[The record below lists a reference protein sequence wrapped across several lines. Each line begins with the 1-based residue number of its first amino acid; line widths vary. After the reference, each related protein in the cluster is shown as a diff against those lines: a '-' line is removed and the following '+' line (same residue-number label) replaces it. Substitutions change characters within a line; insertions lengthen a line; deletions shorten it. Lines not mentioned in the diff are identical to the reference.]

1 MFFGTI
7 EHASGKASFG
17 ARQQHA
23 ALRAAHQLIALLRTG
38 HIGLRRGAPQRTA
51 HEPCG
56 EHDKQ
61 DEDQEASH
69 GLAIIAKMKIL
80 VAVPGN
86 LHTVRMNRF
95 VPDALAAL
103 GHETQV
109 VDYSPRLGEK
119 LRLKL
124 TRRSA
129 AEGVEARLLATVE
142 QHRPEL
148 FLALYGVNVSQRVL
162 GELRARGTPTV
173 NWWLN
178 DPFQWQRALGILPP
192 YDFAFTNAKYS
203 VEQYAAAGLQHVRFL
218 PSACD
223 PSVHRPIDGVAPDC
237 AVSFAGDWSALRER
251 LVERLASEGVDLR
264 VYGPW
269 RRKLRAGSP
278 LRARLEH
285 GFFSPER
292 MVQIFARCQATLNVH
307 TWRER
312 FDFGLNPRV
321 FEAGACGTPQLVDH
335 KRELDELFTAEQR
348 AGMLIYRDDDE
359 LVRLARSVAPRAAE
373 LKAAALAAA
382 PVFQREHSYRA
393 RMVELLRVVGAGKKD
408 WSG

>member
-1 MFFGTI
+1 
-7 EHASGKASFG
+7 
-17 ARQQHA
+17 
-23 ALRAAHQLIALLRTG
+23 
-38 HIGLRRGAPQRTA
+38 
-51 HEPCG
+51 
-56 EHDKQ
+56 
-61 DEDQEASH
+61 
-69 GLAIIAKMKIL
+69 MKIL

-103 GHETQV
+103 GHEV
-109 VDYSPRLGEK
+109 RVLDYSPTLLEK
-119 LRLKL
+119 LRRKL
-124 TRRSA
+124 ARREA
-129 AEGVEARLLATVE
+129 AEVVEARLLAAVE
-142 QHRPEL
+142 EHRPEL
-148 FLALYGVNVSQRVL
+148 FLALYGVNVSKRVL
-162 GELRARGTPTV
+162 GELRARRTPTV

-178 DPFQWQRALGILPP
+178 DPFQWQRALKILGG

-203 VEQYAAAGLQHVRFL
+203 VDAYAAAGLKHVRFL

-223 PSVHRPIDGVAPDC
+223 ASVHRPVDGEPECDL
-237 AVSFAGDWSALRER
+237 SFAGDWSPLRER
-251 LVERLASEGVDLR
+251 LIERLANEGVDLR

-278 LRARLEH
+278 LRAKLEH

-292 MVQIFARCQATLNVH
+292 MVQIFARCHATLNVH

-335 KRELDELFTAEQR
+335 KRELDELFTPLER

-359 LVRLARSVAPRAAE
+359 LARLARSVAPRAAE

-382 PVFQREHSYRA
+382 SVFQREHSYRA
-393 RMVELLRVVGAGKKD
+393 RMVELLRVVGAGKT
-408 WSG
+408 

>member
-1 MFFGTI
+1 VLFGAVDRPGR
-7 EHASGKASFG
+7 HPGLG

-23 ALRAAHQLIALLRTG
+23 ALRAAHELIALLRSG
-38 HIGLRRGAPQRTA
+38 HIGLRRSAPQRTA
-51 HEPCG
+51 HEPHG
-56 EHDKQ
+56 EHDEQ
-61 DEDQEASH
+61 DEDQEPSH

-95 VPDALAAL
+95 VPDALTAL
-103 GHETQV
+103 GHQTHV
-109 VDYSPRLGEK
+109 VDYSPTLIEK
-119 LRLKL
+119 LRRKL
-124 TRRSA
+124 ARREA
-129 AEGVEARLLATVE
+129 AEVVEARLLAALE
-142 QHRPEL
+142 EHRPEL
-148 FLALYGVNVSQRVL
+148 FLTLYGVNVSQRVL
-162 GELRARGTPTV
+162 RELRARGAV
-173 NWWLN
+173 SANWWLN
-178 DPFQWQRALGILPP
+178 DPFQWQRALGILPA

-203 VEQYAAAGLQHVRFL
+203 VEQYAAAGLKHVRFL

-223 PSVHRPIDGVAPDC
+223 PSVHQPVAGEPECDL
-237 AVSFAGDWSALRER
+237 SFAGDWSALREQ
-251 LVERLASEGVDLR
+251 LLERLARAGVDVR

-278 LRARLEH
+278 LRAKLEH

-335 KRELDELFTAEQR
+335 KRELDELFTPMQR
-348 AGMLIYRDDDE
+348 AAMLIYRSDDE
-359 LVRLARSVAPRAAE
+359 LVSLARSLPTRAAE
-373 LKAAALAAA
+373 LRAAALAAA
-382 PVFQREHSYRA
+382 PSFHREHSYRA
-393 RMVELLRVVGAGKKD
+393 RTAELLRVIGA
-408 WSG
+408 